1 MATPVFLPGESPW
14 TEKPGGLLSMGL
26 QRVGHDW
33 LNTCRVLKICRVLF
47 PAYSIKHNLGTA
59 VKITT
64 PFFSFF
70 NDTISVGEKK
80 KSLQMLLFHNRS
92 LTADCLE
99 LGVQE
104 NGRKKACDLFPP
116 PSTWTHSCSSC
127 QPWRA
132 SPGGVRPVVGFGC
145 TTSRLRDR
153 CWREE
158 SSKLTFSSLPSSPI
172 QLLLFRVASS
182 SHSLQ
187 SWFWNCIQRVRV
199 GCTCLILPRTR
210 TFNTLSFCN
219 RSWRNPLACYK
230 RNVCSLC
237 KSGYLQW

>member
-80 KSLQMLLFHNRS
+80 KKLTNASFSQQKLNCRLPWARGARKWKEKSLWFISTPFYMNPLLF
-92 LTADCLE
+92 LMPALE
-99 LGVQE
+99 
-104 NGRKKACDLFPP
+104 
-116 PSTWTHSCSSC
+116 
-127 QPWRA
+127 
-132 SPGGVRPVVGFGC
+132 GF
-145 TTSRLRDR
+145 
-153 CWREE
+153 
-158 SSKLTFSSLPSSPI
+158 
-172 QLLLFRVASS
+172 
-182 SHSLQ
+182 
-187 SWFWNCIQRVRV
+187 
-199 GCTCLILPRTR
+199 
-210 TFNTLSFCN
+210 
-219 RSWRNPLACYK
+219 SWRCPPCCGFWLYF
-230 RNVCSLC
+230 
-237 KSGYLQW
+237 LQTER

>member
-104 NGRKKACDLFPP
+104 NGRKKGLWFI
-116 PSTWTHSCSSC
+116 ST
-127 QPWRA
+127 PFYMN
-132 SPGGVRPVVGFGC
+132 P
-145 TTSRLRDR
+145 
-153 CWREE
+153 
-158 SSKLTFSSLPSSPI
+158 
-172 QLLLFRVASS
+172 LLFLMPA
-182 SHSLQ
+182 LEG
-187 SWFWNCIQRVRV
+187 F
-199 GCTCLILPRTR
+199 
-210 TFNTLSFCN
+210 
-219 RSWRNPLACYK
+219 SWRCPPCCGFWLYF
-230 RNVCSLC
+230 
-237 KSGYLQW
+237 LQTER